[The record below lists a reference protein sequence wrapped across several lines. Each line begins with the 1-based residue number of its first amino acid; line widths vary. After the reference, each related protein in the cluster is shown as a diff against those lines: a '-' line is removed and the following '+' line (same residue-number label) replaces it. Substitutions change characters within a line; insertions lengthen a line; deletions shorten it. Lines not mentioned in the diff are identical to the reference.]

1 MYRFRQVDKALRQ
14 IGSYPTRISE
24 IKRGMKKESHN
35 TSTSIVSRTPV
46 QLSR

>member
-1 MYRFRQVDKALRQ
+1 MYRSRQVDKALRQ

-24 IKRGMKKESHN
+24 IKRGMRKESHN
-35 TSTSIVSRTPV
+35 TSNSIVSRTPV

>member
-14 IGSYPTRISE
+14 IGSYPNRISE

-35 TSTSIVSRTPV
+35 TSTSIVKTGPII
-46 QLSR
+46 